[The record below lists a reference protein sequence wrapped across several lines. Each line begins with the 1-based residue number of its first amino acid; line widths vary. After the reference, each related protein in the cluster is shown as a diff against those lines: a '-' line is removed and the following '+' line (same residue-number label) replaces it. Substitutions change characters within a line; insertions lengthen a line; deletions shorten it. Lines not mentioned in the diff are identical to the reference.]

1 MQKIVIYASLFL
13 LFSCKSAQ
21 LTKPME
27 HYDRIIE
34 EDRVSV
40 VNIPVRINLRELEK
54 SLNAQLSGVLYEDKD
69 LNDSDKMMLRA
80 EKSEDIRLNVSGQS
94 ITYRVPVKLWVKYN
108 IGITNLEATGEI
120 AMNFKTDFSI
130 DREWNMQTLTNI
142 ERYEWIKQPKLK
154 MGSLNVPVGFIGDIV
169 LRQSKAII
177 TKSVDE
183 QVKENFNLRELV
195 EDAWQQMF
203 DPVMVSPEY
212 NTWLLVNPQNIGM
225 TPLVSKNE
233 SITSVIFMESRPKVM
248 LGTKPQ
254 SLKPVS
260 LPPFVM
266 RDTTESDFSVHIN
279 TEVPFAEAER
289 MAKAALLGEIFSE
302 GKRSVKIEDL
312 QLYGQGTKLIVN
324 TRLSGSYNGSI
335 YLSGRP
341 FFDASKN
348 AIDIKDLDFT
358 LETRNF
364 LHKSAAWLLKGTLR
378 KRIEENMNFLLDY
391 NLNELKNQLQE
402 QLSNHKIA
410 QNIFLDGNL
419 DELYI
424 RDAFLSP
431 ESIRVEV
438 AIKGKLNVQVNGLN

>member
-1 MQKIVIYASLFL
+1 M
-13 LFSCKSAQ
+13 
-21 LTKPME
+21 TKPME
-27 HYDRIIE
+27 QYDQLVS

-40 VNIPVRINLRELEK
+40 VNVPVRINLRELEK
-54 SLNAQLSGVLYEDKD
+54 SLNSQLSGVLYEDKD
-69 LNDSDKMMLRA
+69 LNDGDKMMLRA
-80 EKSEDIRLNVSGQS
+80 EKSEDIRLNISGQS
-94 ITYRVPVKLWVKYN
+94 ITYRVPVKIWVKYN

-130 DREWNMQTLTNI
+130 DRDWNMQTLTNI

-154 MGSLNVPVGFIGDIV
+154 MGSLNVPVGFIADIV
-169 LRQSKAII
+169 LRQSKSVI

-183 QVKENFNLRELV
+183 EVKENFNLREMV
-195 EDAWQQMF
+195 EDAWRQMF
-203 DPVMVSPEY
+203 DPVLVSPEY

-225 TPLVSKNE
+225 TPLVTENE
-233 SITSVIFMESRPKVM
+233 IITSVIFIESRPKVN

-254 SLKPVS
+254 SLRPIP

-266 RDTTESDFSVHIN
+266 RDTTQNDFVIHIN
-279 TEVPFAEAER
+279 TDVPFTEAER
-289 MAKAALLGEIFSE
+289 IAKAELLGETFSE
-302 GKRSVKIEDL
+302 GKRSVKIEDVE
-312 QLYGQGTKLIVN
+312 LYGQGTKLIVN
-324 TRLSGSYNGSI
+324 TRLSGSYNGNI

-341 FFDASKN
+341 FFDAKN
-348 AIDIKDLDFT
+348 NVIDIKDLDFT

-364 LHKSAAWLLKGTLR
+364 LYKSAAWLLKGTLR
-378 KRIEENMNFLLDY
+378 KKIEENMNFLLAY
-391 NLNELKNQLQE
+391 NLTEMKKQLQE
-402 QLSNHKIA
+402 QLSNYKVA

-424 RDAFLSP
+424 RDAFLAP